1 MAHDDNANP
10 AEYRGVHLEKH
21 TTEKERRKRWT
32 HKIFLFNPDFA
43 GTDEE
48 MAAFVNNNLNQ
59 IVKVHE
65 HTIEDFE
72 FNAKK
77 IIEYYR
83 SYYGDMTMPIVS
95 IGQTISFKVHPD
107 QKKPF
112 ELPLFKFFVNY
123 TMLILPIIV
132 GMDMRKWRP
141 WTPERFTSSAWC
153 SQMDHYIKQTRS
165 LANMRRICECLE
177 WSKHLMNLWAY
188 RNGDRLGLSIS
199 NNEFIELM
207 KRNKNAYES
216 ITCTFDIPDNISP
229 TDLETLTANRTDDL
243 LKFISE
249 QRDLS
254 MSVYARNGLFNPAQF
269 REYAVHE
276 THKPGLDG
284 STIPYTYPT
293 NIIMGI
299 NDPRAFMV
307 DGRGGRKAE
316 ITKLNVSDAGM
327 LERSLMMLMA
337 PIRFVDVNYEC
348 NSRHFRKRYI
358 QRRSDLKRLDGRV
371 FTRDPSS
378 NEFWILDP
386 DTMPDLIG
394 ETIYMK
400 TPITCTHPRRK
411 EGYICSACYGKL
423 MANLNCDIHVGRIAA
438 AECADDMEQKL
449 LSAKH
454 ALKTNTNRIEFED
467 EFYRFFELGNG
478 QISLGQDMI
487 DMSQDDGSDFYH
499 YHLEFYPATMGKHQ
513 DGESRHYD
521 RSFGE
526 IVIWNDRDDSR
537 ITITEKNNAPLYLSP
552 EFNND
557 YFLPALHYHDTKDM
571 IRIPLSDL
579 CDTGELTITTL
590 FEFTYKNN
598 ELASPLLTLERMMFN
613 METINS
619 FDSYDDCL
627 DAIIPLFAQG
637 GIHVPDYQTEM
648 LVSQLVHGPDGS
660 PVDWNDPNPTYKFM
674 SISKSIAMND
684 SALTSVLYRDAT
696 QQIAGSNGTYEKTG
710 TSSYDYF
717 ILETE
722 DEHSMSNQK

>member
-1 MAHDDNANP
+1 MADMKNQNP
-10 AEYRGVHLEKH
+10 AEYRGVHSERYR
-21 TTEKERRKRWT
+21 TEKERKKEWT
-32 HKIFLFNPDFA
+32 NKIFLFRPDA
-43 GTDEE
+43 DEKE
-48 MAAFVNNNLNQ
+48 TLELINNKLNQ
-59 IVKVHE
+59 TVLVYK

-77 IIEYYR
+77 IIEHYHQ
-83 SYYGDMTMPIVS
+83 YYGDLAIYT
-95 IGQTISFKVHPD
+95 IGQSIKFKVYPD

-112 ELPLFKFFVNY
+112 ELPIFKFFVNY

-132 GMDMRKWRP
+132 GADMKKWRP
-141 WTPERFTSSAWC
+141 WVPEHFTSSGWC
-153 SQMDHYIKQTRS
+153 KQMDEYIKQTRP

-207 KRNKNAYES
+207 KRSKDAYES
-216 ITCTFDIPDNISP
+216 ITCSFDIPDGISP
-229 TDLETLTANRTDDL
+229 TDLEKMTADRTSNL
-243 LKFISE
+243 LKFIGE

-269 REYAVHE
+269 REYAVHM

-307 DGRGGRKAE
+307 DARGGRKAE

-337 PIRFVDVNYEC
+337 PVRYVDNNYEC
-348 NSRHFRKRYI
+348 DSRHFRKRYI
-358 QRRSDLKRLDGRV
+358 SGRVDLEKLNGRV
-371 FTRDPSS
+371 FTKNPASD
-378 NEFWILDP
+378 EFWILDP
-386 DTMPDLIG
+386 DKMTNLVG
-394 ETIYMK
+394 KTIYLK

-423 MANLNCDIHVGRIAA
+423 MASLNCDIHIGRIAA
-438 AECADDMEQKL
+438 AESADEIEQKL

-454 ALKTNTNRIEFED
+454 ALKTNTDRIEFD
-467 EFYRFFELGNG
+467 DDFYRFFELGNG
-478 QISLGQDMI
+478 QIVLGQDMI
-487 DMSQDDGSDFYH
+487 DLSQDDGSDFYH

-513 DGESRHYD
+513 DGESRHLD
-521 RSFGE
+521 RSFNE
-526 IVIWNDRDDSR
+526 IVIYNDRDDTR
-537 ITITEKNNAPLYLSP
+537 ITIAEKNGAPLYLSP
-552 EFNND
+552 EFND
-557 YFLPALHYHDTKDM
+557 YHFLPALQYKDVKEV
-571 IRIPLSDL
+571 IRIPFGDL
-579 CDTGELTITTL
+579 CDMGEVTTNTL
-590 FEFTYKNN
+590 FEFNYKNN
-598 ELASPLLTLERMMFN
+598 ELASPLLTLERIMFN

-619 FDSYDDCL
+619 FRSYDDCL
-627 DAIIPLFAQG
+627 DTIIPLFVKG
-637 GIHVPDYQTEM
+637 GIHVPDYQTEL
-648 LVSQLVHGPDGS
+648 LVSQLVHDLNGRA
-660 PVDWNDPNPTYKFM
+660 VDWNDPHPAYGFL
-674 SISKSIAMND
+674 SISKSIALND

-696 QQIAGSNGTYEKTG
+696 QQIAGNNGTYGKTG

-717 ILETE
+717 ILE
-722 DEHSMSNQK
+722 NG